1 MTRQLIVIAA
11 SIFFLASNLSYA
23 ATYNNISGTYSGTIS
38 ITDLDSIS
46 PPNTCP
52 DKGNFTG
59 SLTITLVGDDN
70 GNITSGSGQFIND
83 ATGIADSFTVLSGFN
98 DNTTFSIFIDV
109 SGGDSGTLSGSFSS
123 TTITNIGGFVDGDP
137 CDTTIN
143 SGNLTRTDSG
153 TTVASESTPSS
164 TVTDAVLFNT
174 LIQTTVFG
182 ISSHV
187 SSALSTFISSF
198 SPRFGDNSFKLDGSL
213 GVNAGDGVTI
223 PYGIWG
229 NYSYTDFEND
239 LSSTAIDGSS
249 HSFLGGIDFRVWDT
263 TIIGVA
269 LGFDNSDIDTG
280 FNGGN
285 QNTDTIT
292 IAPYFGT
299 ILDDTLS
306 IDFSIGYSNASYDQ
320 FRTAGTTRITST
332 PTADRWFASFNM
344 NAIKFIDNWILS
356 GRVGSVYAKS
366 VIKGY
371 TESNGVVVSDSR
383 SKVGSVSIAGEAAY
397 SFKEWEP
404 FLNIAYQYDYQL
416 QEVVAASG
424 PQPSNDK
431 DDILLA
437 TGVRYFEKSGI
448 SGNLEYSKRLGR
460 DNFDEDRVSLT
471 LRIDY

>member
-1 MTRQLIVIAA
+1 MTRQLITIVA
-11 SIFFLASNLSYA
+11 SIFFLVSNLSYA

-38 ITDLDSIS
+38 ITDLDSFS

-59 SLTITLVGDDN
+59 SLTLNLVGDDH
-70 GNITSGSGQFIND
+70 GNITSGSGQFINNS
-83 ATGIADSFTVLSGFN
+83 TGITDPFTVLSGFN
-98 DNTTFSIFIDV
+98 DNTAFSIIIDV
-109 SGGDSGTLSGSFSS
+109 SGDSGTLGGSFSS
-123 TTITNIGGFVDGDP
+123 TAITNVGGFVDGDP

-143 SGNLTRTDSG
+143 SGTLTRTDGG
-153 TTVASESTPSS
+153 TTVASENTPSS
-164 TVTDAVLFNT
+164 TITDALLFNT
-174 LIQTTVFG
+174 LIQSTVTG
-182 ISSHV
+182 ISSHI
-187 SSALSTFISSF
+187 SAALSSFISSF
-198 SPRFGDNSFKLDGSL
+198 SPRFGQNRFQLDGSL

-229 NYSYTDFEND
+229 NYSFTDFEND

-263 TIIGVA
+263 AIIGVA

-280 FNGGN
+280 FNDGN

-292 IAPYFGT
+292 IAPYFGAM
-299 ILDDTLS
+299 LDDILS
-306 IDFSIGYSNASYDQ
+306 VDFSIGYSNASYDQ
-320 FRTAGTTRITST
+320 FRTAGTTRVTSS
-332 PTADRWFASFNM
+332 PTADRWFGSFNL

-356 GRVGSVYAKS
+356 GRVGSVYASS

-371 TESNGVVVSDSR
+371 TESNGITVAKNR
-383 SKVGSVSIAGEAAY
+383 SKVSSVSIAGETAY
-397 SFKEWEP
+397 SMKEWEP

-424 PQPSNDK
+424 PQPTNDK
-431 DDILLA
+431 DDILLT

>member
-1 MTRQLIVIAA
+1 MLRLFVLIV
-11 SIFFLASNLSYA
+11 SLMFFSLPKLAF
-23 ATYNNISGTYSGTIS
+23 ATNISGTYTGTINF
-38 ITDLDSIS
+38 TDFDAS
-46 PPNTCP
+46 PGLCP
-52 DKGNFTG
+52 TDNVTATG
-59 SLTITLVGDDN
+59 SLTITLIGDDA
-70 GNITSGSGQFIND
+70 GNISGGSGFFINNFT
-83 ATGIADSFTVLSGFN
+83 AETDSISVSIGSNT
-98 DNTTFSIFIDV
+98 DTTFS
-109 SGGDSGTLSGSFSS
+109 
-123 TTITNIGGFVDGDP
+123 FVFTSDGDLGGLDGTFNENSITVANTSGVTGAS
-137 CDTTIN
+137 CITTIN
-143 SGNLTRTDSG
+143 SGFLTRTDGG
-153 TTVASESTPSS
+153 TTVASENTPSS

-198 SPRFGDNSFKLDGSL
+198 SPRFGNNSFKLDGSL

-249 HSFLGGIDFRVWDT
+249 HSFLGGIDFRVWEK

-269 LGFDNSDIDTG
+269 LGFDKSDIDTG

-299 ILDDTLS
+299 ILDDTFS

-320 FRTAGTTRITST
+320 FRTAGTTRITSS
-332 PTADRWFASFNM
+332 PTADRWFGSFNM

-371 TESNGVVVSDSR
+371 TESNGVVVSDNR

-397 SFKEWEP
+397 SMKEWEP
-404 FLNIAYQYDYQL
+404 FLNIAYQYDYRL
-416 QEVVAASG
+416 EEIVAASG
-424 PQPSNDK
+424 PQPSNDQ

-460 DNFDEDRVSLT
+460 DNFDEDRISLT